1 MTIVDEDR
9 ITKVARRA
17 DAITNVPAPRVATEP
32 PTVFFDESGLQVP
45 KLADA
50 VAKGTR
56 LQLGIDG
63 RIYRYSDGV
72 YRSDGE
78 AFVRSRTKE
87 ILGKKFRRRH
97 TDEVLAYFRSAF
109 PTIGEHPPAGLLN
122 LRNGLL
128 NLRTLSLQPHSPDVL
143 STIQLPVIWDPD
155 ATCPM
160 IDRFLS
166 EVVPPDAVDLIY
178 EVIGYATYPAN
189 PFRVAVLLLGPGRNG
204 KSVLLRL
211 LTAFLGM
218 RNVSSMPL
226 QVLAE
231 NRFAPAELL
240 GKLAN
245 ICGDLD
251 AREVRRSDQFKIITG
266 GDMMNAERKY
276 GHPFQFTPY
285 SLLAFSANEA
295 PISSDQTEAWFDR
308 WIIVPMEHRF
318 SEKEADAFLFSK
330 LATPAELS
338 GLLVLAVRALQR
350 LMIRGRFE
358 RPSSIEAA
366 GDAYRDK
373 LDTCRGFVGEMC
385 RFNPDGWASKPGLYA
400 AYRDW
405 CRDSGRLAVSA
416 VRFNEHMMANYAA
429 QVGKTTRHG
438 TDGWAGIEIVTNRV
452 DPSWSSRGGK
462 GGEGGSFSSS
472 PTRARDKEG
481 GNTPPLPPSPP
492 NGVEADVFTWL
503 DPDLEEGF

>member
-189 PFRVAVLLLGPGRNG
+189 PVPGR
-204 KSVLLRL
+204 R
-211 LTAFLGM
+211 
-218 RNVSSMPL
+218 
-226 QVLAE
+226 
-231 NRFAPAELL
+231 PAT
-240 GKLAN
+240 
-245 ICGDLD
+245 
-251 AREVRRSDQFKIITG
+251 RTRS
-266 GDMMNAERKY
+266 
-276 GHPFQFTPY
+276 
-285 SLLAFSANEA
+285 
-295 PISSDQTEAWFDR
+295 
-308 WIIVPMEHRF
+308 
-318 SEKEADAFLFSK
+318 
-330 LATPAELS
+330 
-338 GLLVLAVRALQR
+338 QR
-350 LMIRGRFE
+350 
-358 RPSSIEAA
+358 
-366 GDAYRDK
+366 
-373 LDTCRGFVGEMC
+373 
-385 RFNPDGWASKPGLYA
+385 
-400 AYRDW
+400 
-405 CRDSGRLAVSA
+405 
-416 VRFNEHMMANYAA
+416 
-429 QVGKTTRHG
+429 
-438 TDGWAGIEIVTNRV
+438 
-452 DPSWSSRGGK
+452 
-462 GGEGGSFSSS
+462 
-472 PTRARDKEG
+472 
-481 GNTPPLPPSPP
+481 
-492 NGVEADVFTWL
+492 
-503 DPDLEEGF
+503 